1 METKIGIGVMV
12 FKDGKVLMARRKGSH
27 GQGEYAF
34 PGGHLEYMEG
44 FEECARREVREEC
57 GIEIED
63 IEFLLIANVVKYAP
77 KHYVHITLTAK
88 WKNGEPVNREP
99 EKSEA
104 WAWYSLDELPEPAFE
119 MCSLSVRSYKSK
131 EIYFDKM

>member
-1 METKIGIGVMV
+1 
-12 FKDGKVLMARRKGSH
+12 MARRKGSH

-44 FEECARREVREEC
+44 FEKC
-57 GIEIED
+57 
-63 IEFLLIANVVKYAP
+63 AP
-77 KHYVHITLTAK
+77 KHYVDITLTAK
-88 WKNGEPVNREP
+88 SKNGEPINREP

-131 EIYFDKM
+131 EIYFDKI